1 MCQNCGAIQSFEETY
16 RGKTECGKDG
26 CRNVKHCYVPPRQ
39 FKLKRFE
46 ERMKRSTQRRSL
58 VLGRIEMERKSSI
71 LSTTP
76 KMSHRQKELK
86 EMASLEDFSVRTAND
101 IRKRGEKL
109 ANLEQTAREILEKE
123 HSFKPKLNVAEHLI
137 KNRKSGLDHLAQPS
151 RRYTEEYQ
159 PPDDEIEQM
168 KRSWPKK
175 KPVGSHK

>member
-1 MCQNCGAIQSFEETY
+1 
-16 RGKTECGKDG
+16 
-26 CRNVKHCYVPPRQ
+26 
-39 FKLKRFE
+39 
-46 ERMKRSTQRRSL
+46 MKRSTQRRSL
-58 VLGRIEMERKSSI
+58 ILDRIENEHKSSI
-71 LSTTP
+71 LSTAP

-123 HSFKPKLNVAEHLI
+123 HNFKPNLNVAEHLI

-159 PPDDEIEQM
+159 PPDDEIEQL
-168 KRSWPKK
+168 KKAWRRK
-175 KPVGSHK
+175 KPLGSQK